1 LELAGNDQ
9 AAFRTVVAGLSP
21 DQRAFIESVL
31 KSGQGPQRREVV
43 RDDDGQPKIALKM
56 DFGM

>member
-1 LELAGNDQ
+1 
-9 AAFRTVVAGLSP
+9 V
-21 DQRAFIESVL
+21 DQRTFIESVL
-31 KSGQGPQRREVV
+31 KSGQGQQRREIV